1 MSKENK
7 GEVMDILDNLK
18 EEVGQMIEDKVQDL
32 RDEVK
37 GKLDDIFNDE
47 LQKEIVTAL
56 NKSVNVP
63 FISEAVEAKGLN
75 FMYEILEEKIK
86 EALRKAL

>member
-1 MSKENK
+1 
-7 GEVMDILDNLK
+7 MDIIANLK

-37 GKLDDIFNDE
+37 DKLDDIYNDE

>member
-1 MSKENK
+1 
-7 GEVMDILDNLK
+7 MDIIANLK

-37 GKLDDIFNDE
+37 DKLDDIFNDE

>member
-1 MSKENK
+1 
-7 GEVMDILDNLK
+7 MDIIGNLK
-18 EEVGQMIEDKVQDL
+18 DEVGKMIDDKVQDL

-47 LQKEIVTAL
+47 LQKEIVDAL
-56 NKSVNVP
+56 NKNINVP
-63 FISEAVEAKGLN
+63 FISEGMEEKGLN
-75 FMYEILEEKIK
+75 FMYEVLEEKIK

>member
-1 MSKENK
+1 
-7 GEVMDILDNLK
+7 MDIIANLK
-18 EEVGQMIEDKVQDL
+18 EEVGQMIDDKVQDL